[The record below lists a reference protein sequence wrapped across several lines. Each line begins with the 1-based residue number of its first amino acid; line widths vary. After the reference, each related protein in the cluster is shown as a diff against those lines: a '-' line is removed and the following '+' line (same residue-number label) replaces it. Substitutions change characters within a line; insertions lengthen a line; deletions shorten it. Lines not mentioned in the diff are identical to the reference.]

1 MKAAF
6 LAAAA
11 AVLTGGASAGHVQH
25 RHAHDLFKAGKRAND
40 TSVCVP
46 GCTTIYSTIT
56 GPAGLYTPPAAPST
70 SKPAAVVTTTTT
82 TAPALVPTPIAQ
94 TCPTPGTYTF
104 PATTVVVTE
113 TTTVCAASTT
123 KVPSGTHT
131 LGGVTTVV
139 TTATTVV
146 CPYATVKTE
155 AGVVTSVIQT
165 TTYVCPSA
173 GTYTIAPITTVVATE
188 TVVVVPVVTTYCPGT
203 YTAPAVITTITETD
217 YVVYCPFTSPAP
229 VAAPAPT
236 TSAAPPPPPP
246 PASTAAAATS
256 AAPSSASV
264 ATIATSGN
272 TLGITFTPYTT
283 SGDCKSASD
292 VLADITA
299 IANAGITRV
308 RVYSTDC
315 DTLPNVGAAAAAVGI
330 KMIVGIFIGEVGCD
344 NGSPD
349 VAEQLAALKAWTQ
362 WSLVDLVVV
371 GNEALFNNF
380 CTVSQLHDLIVH
392 VKSELSGT
400 GYTGP
405 YTTTDVVS
413 AWITGDLSPICSV
426 IDVVGANVHAYFN
439 GGTTP
444 EQAGEFVAGQLKIVE
459 DVCGLTGYILESGW
473 PTQGKCL
480 GSACAGKEE
489 QKVALTSIMDT
500 CGDKTV
506 FFSFK
511 DDDWKPPGDCLC
523 EQHFGTAELF
533 GA

>member
-6 LAAAA
+6 VAAAA
-11 AVLTGGASAGHVQH
+11 AILTGGASAGHVQH

-46 GCTTIYSTIT
+46 GCTTVYSTIT
-56 GPAGLYTPPAAPST
+56 GPAGRTTVYTPPAAPST
-70 SKPAAVVTTTTT
+70 SKPVAVVTTTSS
-82 TAPALVPTPIAQ
+82 APALVPTPIAQ

-146 CPYATVKTE
+146 CPYATTKTT
-155 AGVVTSVIQT
+155 AGVVTSVIET

-203 YTAPAVITTITETD
+203 YTAPAVITTVTETD

-229 VAAPAPT
+229 AAPAPT
-236 TSAAPPPPPP
+236 SAAPPPPPPP
-246 PASTAAAATS
+246 PASTAAAS
-256 AAPSSASV
+256 PSASPS
-264 ATIATSGN
+264 ASAPTIGGGGKQ
-272 TLGITFTPYTT
+272 LGITYTPYQPN
-283 SGDCKSASD
+283 GDCKSASD

-315 DTLPNVGAAAAAVGI
+315 DTLPNVGAACEATGV
-330 KMIVGIFIGEVGCD
+330 KMIAGVFIGEVGCD

-349 VAEQLAALKAWTQ
+349 VADQIAALKAWAQ
-362 WSLVDLVVV
+362 WHLVDLFVV

-380 CTVSQLHDLIVH
+380 CTVGQLHDLIVH
-392 VKSELSGT
+392 VKSELAST

-405 YTTTDVVS
+405 FTTTDVVS
-413 AWITGDLSPICSV
+413 AWITGDLSPICEV

-444 EQAGEFVAGQLKIVE
+444 DQAGEFVAGQLKIVE
-459 DVCGLTGYILESGW
+459 DVCGKSGYILESGW

-480 GSACAGKEE
+480 GSACAGKDE
-489 QKVALTSIMDT
+489 QRTALTSIMDT
-500 CGDKTV
+500 CGDRTV

-511 DDDWKPPGDCLC
+511 NDDWKPPGDCLC